1 MRATIEKIHI
11 KDNNRTRDHVI
22 RRELSILEGDAYN
35 GNKIKESEENLKALN
50 FLEEA
55 AISTEEGSSP
65 DQAVLIVSAKDKP
78 TGELS
83 GGLTFSTIDGP
94 GLTAGIR
101 ERNLAGTGRELSL
114 QGSMAKN
121 YRMVGLGLE
130 DPRLFD
136 RPLTGIVNIHGSEDR
151 RARAF
156 GESEVGTMVGLGY
169 RLARYWNQQVFYE
182 FVLGKVYGIQPT
194 SSPVLRGQA
203 KSFTKSKISHVVS
216 YNRLN
221 SYVDPTGGYLF
232 RFGNGYAGLG
242 GTVSYWSNFTDVTAY
257 YALSD
262 DDVILKFYGHIST
275 VEKAGGKIIRVADS
289 LTLGGETMRGFEYG
303 GIGPR
308 DEKTGD
314 ALNGTR
320 LWRTSL
326 ELKIP
331 SGFPKEWGV
340 TFAAFVDAGSV
351 WKPGARD
358 ENTIDHK
365 VARVSAGGGFY
376 WRSPFGNIGVF
387 YGRPIKKAK
396 NDRTMP
402 VLISFNSSF

>member
-1 MRATIEKIHI
+1 M
-11 KDNNRTRDHVI
+11 
-22 RRELSILEGDAYN
+22 
-35 GNKIKESEENLKALN
+35 
-50 FLEEA
+50 
-55 AISTEEGSSP
+55 
-65 DQAVLIVSAKDKP
+65 
-78 TGELS
+78 
-83 GGLTFSTIDGP
+83 
-94 GLTAGIR
+94 
-101 ERNLAGTGRELSL
+101 
-114 QGSMAKN
+114 
-121 YRMVGLGLE
+121 
-130 DPRLFD
+130 
-136 RPLTGIVNIHGSEDR
+136 
-151 RARAF
+151 
-156 GESEVGTMVGLGY
+156 
-169 RLARYWNQQVFYE
+169 
-182 FVLGKVYGIQPT
+182 
-194 SSPVLRGQA
+194 
-203 KSFTKSKISHVVS
+203 
-216 YNRLN
+216 
-221 SYVDPTGGYLF
+221 
-232 RFGNGYAGLG
+232 
-242 GTVSYWSNFTDVTAY
+242 
-257 YALSD
+257 SD